1 MATPGGNS
9 GTREIEPGAA
19 PARHAPADR
28 LVWRPASVVAVA
40 PRTPRIKSLF
50 FVLPD
55 RPTFVPGQHMDVR
68 LTAPDGYEAQRSYS
82 IASAPEQSDT
92 LELAIERL
100 EDGEVST
107 FLHDEVRVGDEI
119 ELRGPIGGH
128 FMWSV
133 EHGGP
138 LLLIGGGSGIVPL
151 LSMVRHHAA
160 QGSAIP
166 VTLVASARTSA
177 DLLYLDELRSR
188 HAEGRGFHLIAT
200 VTRETPGDPDL
211 RGGRIARELLHQTLR
226 SRGHPCRTFVC
237 GSNAFVES
245 VTQLLL
251 DLSLPADQIRTE
263 RYGG

>member
-1 MATPGGNS
+1 MSPGK
-9 GTREIEPGAA
+9 
-19 PARHAPADR
+19 
-28 LVWRPASVVAVA
+28 LLWRPASVVAIT

-50 FVLPD
+50 FALPD
-55 RPTFVPGQHMDVR
+55 QPSFVPGQHMDVR

-82 IASAPEQSDT
+82 IASAPERTDV

-100 EDGEVST
+100 ESGEVST

-133 EHGGP
+133 KDGGP
-138 LLLIGGGSGIVPL
+138 LLLIGGGSGAVPL
-151 LSMVRHHAA
+151 ISMIRHHAA
-160 QGSAIP
+160 QGSALP

-177 DLLYLDELRSR
+177 DLLFLDELRSR
-188 HAEGRGFHLIAT
+188 HAEHRGFTLVAT
-200 VTRETPGDPDL
+200 VTREAPGQPDL
-211 RGGRIARELLHQTLR
+211 RAGRIDRGLLARALETPGRPRL
-226 SRGHPCRTFVC
+226 TFVC
-237 GSNAFVES
+237 GSNPFVES

-251 DLSLPADQIRTE
+251 DLDVAADQIRTE